1 MTMIEGF
8 LLGVIATSSLT
19 AGVFFLRFWKKTRD
33 RLFLAFAF
41 FFLVEVV
48 NRVVLLYSERP
59 NEGSPWIYL
68 IRFVAL
74 LVLLAAILEK
84 NYGRSG

>member
-1 MTMIEGF
+1 MIEGF

-33 RLFLAFAF
+33 RLFLAFATF
-41 FFLVEVV
+41 FFVEAV
-48 NRVVLLYSERP
+48 NRVVLLYFERP
-59 NEGSPWIYL
+59 NEGSAWIYL
-68 IRFVAL
+68 VRFFAL

-84 NYGRSG
+84 NYRRSG